1 MKFSRLLTAAAA
13 AGMLLSP
20 IAAQAGTRA
29 ASAPA
34 YGSRASLDVPAEQN
48 AMPRN
53 VLLLVLALIPLT
65 YGTIKAFDEK
75 SNGS

>member
-1 MKFSRLLTAAAA
+1 MKFSRLLTAVAA
-13 AGMLLSP
+13 AGMLVSP

-34 YGSRASLDVPAEQN
+34 YRASLDVAGEQN